1 MKDFNKNNILSE
13 LKNELSSIIKD
24 RENII
29 IDKERDIIED
39 EERGVPS
46 NEWEDT
52 YYNTEI
58 YKYDFCI
65 DRISSIISN
74 IDKNYCYKEE

>member
-1 MKDFNKNNILSE
+1 MKATKTMPIDVVNRRLVQ
-13 LKNELSSIIKD
+13 LIKE
-24 RENII
+24 REEII
-29 IDKERDIIED
+29 IDKERTIIED

-52 YYNTEI
+52 YFSSEL

-65 DRISSIISN
+65 DEFNIILN
-74 IDKNYCYKEE
+74 LLKAIK